1 MVLLA
6 PSGVDGS
13 SFFDKVHV
21 DSTHYETLLA
31 ELQRLRGQTY
41 LQDGAIESHH
51 LTGDRHQLDTDKKSW
66 HVLVLDQDDRVSGC
80 MRCQPYPQ
88 HSEFSQVGVSKSALA
103 SCNQWGERFQGAV
116 EAELELSRRLERSY
130 AEVGG
135 WALLENIRGTMEA
148 LRLVLAAYAL
158 AEALGGWVV
167 ISTATR
173 RHGSASILKR
183 IGGRPLEYQSSEVP
197 SYIDPNYRCEMEV
210 LRFYSWAPNPRFRE
224 WINEIK
230 MQLKQTLVLASG
242 AGTPAWMFG
251 APLQAKAAA
260 AGY

>member
-1 MVLLA
+1 
-6 PSGVDGS
+6 
-13 SFFDKVHV
+13 
-21 DSTHYETLLA
+21 
-31 ELQRLRGQTY
+31 
-41 LQDGAIESHH
+41 
-51 LTGDRHQLDTDKKSW
+51 
-66 HVLVLDQDDRVSGC
+66 
-80 MRCQPYPQ
+80 
-88 HSEFSQVGVSKSALA
+88 
-103 SCNQWGERFQGAV
+103 
-116 EAELELSRRLERSY
+116 
-130 AEVGG
+130 
-135 WALLENIRGTMEA
+135 MEA